1 MLNDEEETNKR
12 LIDKGGYSRKF
23 AESDQSEKQKEAKLR
38 SLSPLGLLTAS
49 EFDKPS
55 ESKNVDEDNQNNNKN
70 DQITP
75 KQEDTIS
82 AEAKK

>member
-55 ESKNVDEDNQNNNKN
+55 E
-70 DQITP
+70 
-75 KQEDTIS
+75 
-82 AEAKK
+82 